1 MHASNDGRK
10 QKFAFKPGYKVWLEK
25 DGGVQG
31 DGFFQLL
38 EYIEQKG
45 TIAAAAEA
53 MGMSYRAA
61 WGKVKAA
68 EKQWGVSLVTTRVGG
83 DTGGGA
89 MLTPA
94 AIDLLH
100 RFDRFRQDVDR
111 EIARIF
117 ERNFKD

>member
-1 MHASNDGRK
+1 MSKNIRWELEF
-10 QKFAFKPGYKVWLEK
+10 QPGYKVWLEK

-38 EYIEQKG
+38 EHIEQKG

-68 EKQWGVSLVTTRVGG
+68 EKQWGLTLVATRVGG
-83 DTGGGA
+83 ETGGGTR
-89 MLTPA
+89 LTPQA
-94 AIDLLH
+94 VDLLH
-100 RFDRFRQDVDR
+100 RFYRFRRQVDR
-111 EIARIF
+111 EINRIF
-117 ERNFKD
+117 TRTFSG